1 MMCCQDETG
10 TADDY
15 IKELNALNRMGS
27 HICAGW
33 NAGDDHACGSFKNM
47 GRHGDPRSHG
57 CVRHAV
63 SHHALSNCPSLSQ
76 RAVGTGLDS
85 AYGRRAFRAF
95 VANLRGV
102 DVAEFERSC
111 GPD

>member
-1 MMCCQDETG
+1 VQRT
-10 TADDY
+10 
-15 IKELNALNRMGS
+15 IKELNALNRMCS

-33 NAGDDHACGSFKNM
+33 NDGDDHACGSFKNM
-47 GRHGDPRSHG
+47 ERHGDPISHG

-63 SHHALSNCPSLSQ
+63 SHHAIRDCPSLSQ
-76 RAVGTGLDS
+76 QAVGTGLDS
-85 AYGRRAFRAF
+85 AYDRIAIRAF

-102 DVAEFERSC
+102 DVAEFKRSC